1 MMFFFLQLTPNW
13 NSLLFMECFHCNVV
27 FRRDQTIYS
36 ICEYFVVN
44 DVSINFKP
52 NQIIF
57 PFWNFL
63 FNNHQDFY

>member
-1 MMFFFLQLTPNW
+1 MEYTIDNFFSINFELE
-13 NSLLFMECFHCNVV
+13 LFVVYGCFHCNLV

-52 NQIIF
+52 NQKKFSILE
-57 PFWNFL
+57 FL
-63 FNNHQDFY
+63 V